1 MNHKIYMQEA
11 IRLAK
16 LGTGNVSPNPR
27 VGCVIVKN
35 NSILSAGYHKHFGG
49 NHAEVNAI
57 INAPAED
64 LSRSVLY
71 VNLEPCSHHGKTPP
85 CTDRII
91 ESGIRHVVIGIE
103 DPNPLVKGR
112 GILKLREQGVRVE
125 IGIEE
130 RKSFLLNEMYIKSI
144 CKKTPFVT
152 LKVAQTLD
160 GFIATTQC
168 TSKWITGESSRKYV
182 HQLRREHDAVLAGIE
197 TCITDDAKL
206 TVRHGLKRHP
216 RRIILDSQLRIP
228 LNSNILNLPDIQN
241 TIIAT
246 RVDVSQSKIN
256 AVKDK
261 GAVVWRIK
269 SDKNGRIDLDAML
282 QKAFSENIMSVFVEG
297 GQQVFSAFICQQLW
311 DKYICFIAPKLF
323 GDGLNPLNNLGILK
337 PANAITFCQTEW
349 HKREQDMIFVGRSC
363 LQD

>member
-1 MNHKIYMQEA
+1 MNHKKYMQEA

-35 NSILSAGYHKHFGG
+35 NRILSSGYHKHFGE

-57 INAPAED
+57 LNAQGED
-64 LSRSVLY
+64 LSQSTLY

-85 CTDRII
+85 CTDKII
-91 ESGIRHVVIGIE
+91 ESGIRHVVVGIE

-112 GILKLREQGVRVE
+112 GTLKLREQGIYVE
-125 IGIEE
+125 VGVEE
-130 RKSFLLNEMYIKSI
+130 RKCFLLNEMYVKSI
-144 CKKTPFVT
+144 RTQTPFVT

-160 GFIATTQC
+160 GFIATTHC
-168 TSKWITGESSRKYV
+168 ASKWITGTCSRKYV
-182 HQLRREHDAVLAGIE
+182 HQLRREHDAVLVGIE
-197 TCITDDAKL
+197 TCITENAKL

-216 RRIILDSQLRIP
+216 KRIILDSQLRIP
-228 LNSNILNLPDIQN
+228 LESEILHLPDIGN

-246 RVDVSQSKIN
+246 TADVSQAKIN
-256 AVKDK
+256 AVKEK
-261 GAVVWRIK
+261 GAVVWKLK
-269 SDKNGRIDLDAML
+269 SDKNGRVDLKMML
-282 QKAFSENIMSVFVEG
+282 NKAFTENMMSVFVEG
-297 GQQVFSAFICQQLW
+297 GQKVYSAFIRQQLW

-323 GDGLNPLNNLGILK
+323 GDGLNPLTDLGIVEPDK
-337 PANAITFCQTEW
+337 AITFCQTEW
-349 HKREQDMIFVGRSC
+349 HKRDQDMIFVGRSC